1 MIKSIEI
8 KQYRKLKDLDL
19 KFTPGLNAI
28 SGSNGTCK
36 TSLLHLVG
44 NSFQAVTK
52 KCTWVNDNKCLQI
65 IKAVNSVTNP
75 KVESLTRGDKQ
86 YNDPAHG
93 VNGILFTVNYFDR
106 DPLGFRRHNSLM
118 ATRFA
123 VKPLYK
129 PGSGDKLPYC
139 PVIYLGLS
147 RLVPFGEFQN
157 DSALAGIKKSLPI
170 PYQQEI
176 NELYKSFTHYSI
188 SYTAT
193 QQMGDLKTRAEF
205 SSDKEGIDSNTISAG
220 EDNLYVILA
229 ALVSLKY
236 YYESISSTKTVESIL
251 LVDEID
257 ATLHPAFQIKLLKL
271 LREYSSNYK
280 IQVIFTT
287 HSMSTLEDMLDKND
301 NVVYLIDNITSAF
314 LMEDPDI
321 YKIKMHLSSL
331 TNEDIYRDKVIPIF
345 TEDDEARFLLNAMLD
360 YFEATKGE
368 EFRGVRRFLH
378 MVQVNL
384 GADSLTDIFKDSKL
398 LRTTMSSICVLDGD
412 HNFDI
417 PNCITTLPGKNA
429 GGSGSRKSP
438 EELLFEYAD
447 ILYEADDQ
455 FWTDRTIVDKGYGK
469 AFYLD
474 RIREPREQYDQQC
487 RDAEVAGTSVSKKRR
502 VFNKELFNKELT
514 FFGLLFKNWLHNPG
528 NQSEIERFYG
538 QMKTLFHKTAQ
549 YNEINPN
556 EWS

>member
-8 KQYRKLKDLDL
+8 KQYRKLKDLNL
-19 KFTPGLNAI
+19 KFTPGLNAV

-44 NSFQAVTK
+44 NSFRAVTK
-52 KCTWVNDNKCLQI
+52 KCTWVNDDNCLQI

-75 KVESLTRGDKQ
+75 KVESLTRGYKQ

-93 VNGILFTVNYFDR
+93 VPGILFTVNYFDR
-106 DPLGFRRHNSLM
+106 EPLGFRRHNSLV

-123 VKPLYK
+123 VKPMYK
-129 PGSGDKLPYC
+129 KGSGDKLPCC

-157 DSALAGIKKSLPI
+157 DSAIAGIKKSLPI
-170 PYQQEI
+170 QYQQEI
-176 NELYKSFTHYSI
+176 NDLYKSFTHYSI

-236 YYESISSTKTVESIL
+236 YFESITSTKTVESIL

-271 LREYSSNYK
+271 LRDYSAKYK

-287 HSMSTLEDMLDKND
+287 HSMSTLEDMLDKKD

-314 LMEDPDI
+314 LMEEPDI

-345 TEDDEARFLLNAMLD
+345 TEDDETRFLLHAMLD
-360 YFEATKGE
+360 YFEATKGD
-368 EFRGVRRFLH
+368 EFIGVRRFFH
-378 MVQVNL
+378 IVKVNL

-412 HNFDI
+412 HNPDTG
-417 PNCITTLPGKNA
+417 NCIMTLPGKNT

-447 ILYEADDQ
+447 MLYEADDQ
-455 FWTDRTIVDKGYGK
+455 FWTDRTIISKGYGK
-469 AFYLD
+469 TFYLE
-474 RIREPREQYDQQC
+474 RIKEPRDQYDQQC
-487 RDAEVAGTSVSKKRR
+487 RDAEEAGTSVSKKRR
-502 VFNKELFNKELT
+502 VFNKELFNKELS
-514 FFGLLFKNWLHNPG
+514 FFGLLFKHWLHNPV
-528 NQSEIERFYG
+528 NKPEIQRFYG
-538 QMKTLFHKTAQ
+538 QLKTLFQKTAQ
-549 YNEINPN
+549 YNEISPT
-556 EWS
+556 EWK

>member
-8 KQYRKLKDLDL
+8 NQYRKLKNLNL
-19 KFTPGLNAI
+19 KFSPELNAI

-52 KCTWVNDNKCLQI
+52 KCPWINDEKCLQI
-65 IKAVNSVTNP
+65 IKTVNSVTNP

-93 VNGILFTVNYFDR
+93 FSGILFTVNYFDR
-106 DPLGFRRHNSLM
+106 EPLKFRRHNSVM

-123 VKPLYK
+123 VKPMYK
-129 PGSGDKLPYC
+129 PGSGDTLPYC

-147 RLVPFGEFQN
+147 RLIPFGEFQN
-157 DSALAGIKKSLPI
+157 DSALAGIKRGLPVQ
-170 PYQQEI
+170 YQQEI
-176 NELYKSFTHYSI
+176 NTLYKAFTHYSI

-220 EDNLYVILA
+220 EDNLYIILS

-236 YYESISSTKTVESIL
+236 YFESITSTKTVESVL

-271 LREYSSNYK
+271 MREYSTKYK
-280 IQVIFTT
+280 IQIIFTT
-287 HSMSTLEDMLDKND
+287 HSMSTLEDMLDKRD
-301 NVVYLIDNITSAF
+301 NVVYLIDNITSAI
-314 LMEDPDI
+314 LMEEPDI

-345 TEDDEARFLLNAMLD
+345 TEDDEARFLLNAIFD
-360 YFEATKGE
+360 YYEATKGNA
-368 EFRGVRRFLH
+368 FCGVRRFFH
-378 MVQVNL
+378 MVNVCL
-384 GADSLTDIFKDSKL
+384 GADSLMGIFKDSKL
-398 LRTTMSSICVLDGD
+398 LRTTMSAICVLDGD
-412 HNFDI
+412 HNSDMQ
-417 PNCITTLPGKNA
+417 NCILALPGKNTA
-429 GGSGSRKSP
+429 GVGSRKSP

-469 AFYLD
+469 TFYLE
-474 RIREPREQYDQQC
+474 RIKTPREEYEQQV
-487 RDAEVAGTSVSKKRR
+487 RDAEAAGISVSKKRR
-502 VFNKELFNKELT
+502 VFNKELFNEEKA
-514 FFGLLFKNWLHNPG
+514 FFGLLFKHWLHNPS
-528 NQSEIERFYG
+528 NKPEIDRFYS
-538 QMKTLFHKTAQ
+538 QLKILFHKTAQ
-549 YNEINPN
+549 YSEINPN
-556 EWS
+556 AWS

>member
-1 MIKSIEI
+1 MIKSIDI

-52 KCTWVNDNKCLQI
+52 KCTWVNDDKCLQI

-93 VNGILFTVNYFDR
+93 VPGILFTVSYFGR
-106 DPLGFRRHNSLM
+106 EPLGFRRHNSLI

-123 VKPLYK
+123 VKPMYK
-129 PGSGDKLPYC
+129 PGSGDKLPCC
-139 PVIYLGLS
+139 PVVYLGLS

-170 PYQQEI
+170 QYQQEI

-236 YYESISSTKTVESIL
+236 YFESITSTRTVESIL

-271 LREYSSNYK
+271 LRDYSAKYK

-287 HSMSTLEDMLDKND
+287 HSMTTLEDMLDKKD

-314 LMEDPDI
+314 LMQDPDI

-368 EFRGVRRFLH
+368 EFVGVRRFFH
-378 MVQVNL
+378 IVKVNL

-412 HNFDI
+412 HNPDMG
-417 PNCITTLPGKNA
+417 NCIMTLPGKNA
-429 GGSGSRKSP
+429 GSSGSRKSP

-447 ILYEADDQ
+447 MLYEADDQ
-455 FWTDRTIVDKGYGK
+455 FWTDRTIISKGYGK
-469 AFYLD
+469 AFYLE
-474 RIREPREQYDQQC
+474 RIKEPRDQYELQC
-487 RDAEVAGTSVSKKRR
+487 RAAEAAGTSVSKKRR
-502 VFNKELFNKELT
+502 VFNKELFNKELA
-514 FFGLLFKNWLHNPG
+514 FFGLLFKHWLHNPT
-528 NQSEIERFYG
+528 NKPEIQCFYG
-538 QMKTLFHKTAQ
+538 QLKTLFQKTAQ
-549 YNEINPN
+549 YNEISPT
-556 EWS
+556 EWK

>member
-8 KQYRKLKDLDL
+8 KQYRKLKDLKL
-19 KFTPGLNAI
+19 RFTPGLNAV

-52 KCTWVNDNKCLQI
+52 KCVWVNDDKCLQI
-65 IKAVNSVTNP
+65 IKEVNSVTNP

-106 DPLGFRRHNSLM
+106 DPLGFRRHNSIM

-123 VKPLYK
+123 VKPMYK
-129 PGSGDKLPYC
+129 PGSGDKLPHC

-170 PYQQEI
+170 QYQQEI
-176 NELYKSFTHYSI
+176 NDLYKSFTHYSI

-236 YYESISSTKTVESIL
+236 YFDSITSTKTVESIL
-251 LVDEID
+251 LIDEID

-271 LREYSSNYK
+271 LRNYSAKYK

-287 HSMSTLEDMLDKND
+287 HSMSALEDMLDKKD
-301 NVVYLIDNITSAF
+301 NVVYLIDNITRVF

-321 YKIKMHLSSL
+321 HKIKMHLSSL
-331 TNEDIYRDKVIPIF
+331 TNEDIYRDKVIPLF

-368 EFRGVRRFLH
+368 EFIGVRRFFH
-378 MVQVNL
+378 IVKVNL

-412 HNFDI
+412 HNPDRG
-417 PNCITTLPGKNA
+417 NCITTLPGKNA
-429 GGSGSRKSP
+429 GSSGSRKSP

-447 ILYEADDQ
+447 MLYEADDQ
-455 FWTDRTIVDKGYGK
+455 FWTDRTIISKGYGK
-469 AFYLD
+469 TFYLE
-474 RIREPREQYDQQC
+474 RIKEPRDQYDQQC
-487 RDAEVAGTSVSKKRR
+487 QDAEAAGISITKKRR

-514 FFGLLFKNWLHNPG
+514 FFGLLFKHWLHNPV
-528 NQSEIERFYG
+528 NNPETQRFYS
-538 QMKTLFHKTAQ
+538 QLKTLFQKTAQ
-549 YNEINPN
+549 YNEISPT
-556 EWS
+556 EWK